1 MNAARHATFHV
12 FRVFS
17 LSDNSTRSCT
27 SEGGWTGYTPKCI
40 RESCT
45 PMNPDLEL
53 TMSCDHE
60 SKVGSNCTFA
70 CPPDQTL
77 IGSKWRECTSTGQW
91 SNTLPIC
98 RQCSH
103 LKSDL
108 VFIIDGSWSV
118 GDENFRKAK
127 DFMKALVLPFEI
139 GWDYTRVA
147 VLQYSD
153 DPRIE
158 FYLKDYQ
165 DKTTLLNAID
175 SIPYKGGNTRTGDAI
190 RYMMDRI
197 FSVEA
202 GSRPFVKK
210 HMVLLTDGR
219 SQDDVGNPAKSAKNF
234 NIRTFA
240 IGVGQADESE
250 LQLIAT
256 PPFSDTL
263 YYVSDYDAINH
274 LQDTLAF
281 KFCEDIEPVPGEP
294 SGRSAYGGGYGGG
307 ECICPAGPLGP
318 AGPAGSPGLEGP
330 AGAPGKPGAP
340 GPVAKDTVTRQ
351 QAISISK
358 AISKRA
364 IEASSRQSRTRAL
377 KNNG

>member
-1 MNAARHATFHV
+1 
-12 FRVFS
+12 
-17 LSDNSTRSCT
+17 
-27 SEGGWTGYTPKCI
+27 
-40 RESCT
+40 
-45 PMNPDLEL
+45 MNPDPEL
-53 TMSCDHE
+53 TMGCSDLN
-60 SKVGSNCTFA
+60 KVGSNCTFE

-127 DFMKALVLPFEI
+127 DFMKSLVFPFEI

-219 SQDDVGNPAKSAKNF
+219 SQDDVGNPAKAAKNF

-240 IGVGQADESE
+240 IGVGAADESE
-250 LQLIAT
+250 LKLIAT

-263 YYVSDYDAINH
+263 YYVSDYDAIRH

-281 KFCEDIEPVPGEP
+281 KFCEDIEPIPGETRGV
-294 SGRSAYGGGYGGG
+294 SFAGYGGG

-318 AGPAGSPGLEGP
+318 AGPPGSPGLEGST
-330 AGAPGKPGAP
+330 GKVGLP
-340 GPVAKDTVTRQ
+340 GPMPTDYVSKSKAVAIAKAVAKSVAKKYIDNYLT
-351 QAISISK
+351 ASK
-358 AISKRA
+358 LPK
-364 IEASSRQSRTRAL
+364 SRRLPVS
-377 KNNG
+377 